1 MTNGDIGFCVCK
13 SCSIDEG
20 PCFHEKECQGDL
32 ACGIDNCPIS
42 HPFSSLTN
50 CCTDQL
56 SRRGRTNRSSLINL
70 RIKKE
75 LVLQIPYVS
84 DEILHPPH
92 KVIMN
97 EILSKIQA
105 KSRIGQLNLNQHV
118 LQELLMNYQQRN
130 KVVFEEHDNVEGLFK
145 GIVNIKS
152 KTLQNMWQEN
162 MKYFYS
168 TLHIQNMKRLKRKKV
183 FKKSSSQS
191 IVRKVKSNFNTPTKL
206 RHSHIVSSKFGLSVL
221 LNTNEAEYGNAL
233 KNNFVGFKTLVH
245 TPYDFAEVD
254 AIGMAMDKN
263 IQSYIGI
270 RGYHSWTTDAANELN
285 LFQKKCLS
293 RFDDVTKYPKIRLN
307 LFSNYTQKGCILECY
322 ANLIYDQCG
331 CLPYHYPDFF
341 LVWKVNT
348 TCDYK
353 GLKCLSTVNGIYNCL
368 IC

>member
-1 MTNGDIGFCVCK
+1 MSNGDIGFCVCK

-20 PCFHEKECQGDL
+20 PCFYEKECQGDL

-42 HPFSSLTN
+42 HPLSSLTN

-56 SRRGRTNRSSLINL
+56 WSRGRTNRSSTTNLMNKKDLI
-70 RIKKE
+70 
-75 LVLQIPYVS
+75 LQISHVY
-84 DEILHPPH
+84 DEILHPSD
-92 KVIMN
+92 KVMMN

-105 KSRIGQLNLNQHV
+105 KSRIGQLNLNQHIMHI
-118 LQELLMNYQQRN
+118 LTN
-130 KVVFEEHDNVEGLFK
+130 NVGSLFK
-145 GIVNIKS
+145 RIVNEKS
-152 KTLQNMWQEN
+152 RSSQKMWQEN
-162 MKYFYS
+162 MKSFHS
-168 TLHIQNMKRLKRKKV
+168 TLHIQSMKRLKRKKV

-353 GLKCLSTVNGIYNCL
+353 GLKCLSTVNGIHNCL
-368 IC
+368 TIC